1 MEGLEGLDAMM
12 GEDCNHPSGSIRLL
26 APIFEGFS
34 CLRREGSIKALN
46 VEDAFGID
54 FVKIQVRPF
63 DRII

>member
-1 MEGLEGLDAMM
+1 MEGLEGLDAMV

-46 VEDAFGID
+46 VEDAFL
-54 FVKIQVRPF
+54 FRNKRLLKV
-63 DRII
+63 